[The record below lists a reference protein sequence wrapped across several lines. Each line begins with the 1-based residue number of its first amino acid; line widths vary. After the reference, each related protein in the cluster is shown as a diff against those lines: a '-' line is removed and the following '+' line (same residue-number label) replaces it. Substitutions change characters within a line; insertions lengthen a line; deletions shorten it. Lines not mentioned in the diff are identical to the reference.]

1 MPRKKRKWMAEAFGE
16 NPGKLHRRLHVPEGE
31 RIPETKLRKA
41 EHSSDPT
48 LRREAALAR
57 TGRRY
62 AKPGGK
68 KAA

>member
-1 MPRKKRKWMAEAFGE
+1 MAPKKRKWMAEAFGE
-16 NPGKLHRRLHVPEGE
+16 HPGKLHRRLHVPEGE
-31 RIPETKLRKA
+31 RIPEFELHKA

-62 AKPGGK
+62 AGR
-68 KAA
+68 AAKR